1 MDDEDIARMT
11 ALSETMSQT
20 VIDAFINR
28 FKTPTQENMMIIISA
43 LNRSIIFFLDHV
55 VEEDRKRMI
64 EGIHH
69 AMKCMTWSDDHWT
82 KG

>member
-20 VIDAFINR
+20 VIDAFTNR

-43 LNRSIIFFLDHV
+43 LNRSMIFFLDHV

-64 EGIHH
+64 EGIHLS
-69 AMKCMTWSDDHWT
+69 MKCMQWSDDQ
-82 KG
+82 